1 MTEKNI
7 STPKIGMSF
16 SDPST
21 LKEGQFSI
29 LLNGSVT
36 NADSFLIL
44 SNEQSNLLYTRFKE
58 GYKVIGTNIV
68 PSLSTTFI
76 FLTNPQTGDSEIGYI
91 FDVSSPDKP
100 DLFSQDTIIEQAPLE
115 TTTQSP
121 LTTYYTFISNKCL
134 DFDIDHPVTSY
145 VKIDDC
151 NVRVYF
157 NDFKNVPRYI
167 DYKNFKELS
176 KQTCETILEEVF
188 DCDRIKI
195 FPETCYPRIE
205 VVDVI
210 SGGQNLAGVYQFATC
225 YSDVNANKITDYFY
239 VTNPIPLYDQPI
251 TVETAYPVYKSFKL
265 RIDNLNTDF
274 RYFNIVVLKTIN
286 NVTSVQLVET
296 FEINSN
302 NFEYVYTGVDKNIQL
317 DLSIDEIL
325 QKKPYYNKAKITEVS
340 GGQLMLANLEE
351 NRILNLQ
358 PVVSEIPIYWQNIE
372 MAEGSYENPIISQNN
387 VGYLGDE
394 TYPFGISFT
403 YKNTKQSNV
412 FVFVN
417 RDKTPYDIQ
426 DVSLIDETPCP
437 ITTYPSGYPS
447 PDLIPNPDVIQLSSC
462 DITKN
467 TERWQVYN
475 TASVIGDAICVNEV
489 GEDEQTVTIVDDI
502 DCYSDNILMNSVI
515 GVDQDGNP
523 IPTPTP
529 NFYYYPQST
538 DPLAP
543 HFIGVSPNTGLPYN
557 FPPQN
562 SDDSTG
568 ILAYLTNA
576 LNSIDPNLYY
586 QNQMCNCGDYLD
598 QYPPGSTT
606 EATPLN
612 PNVNPLSQDT
622 NVEIVTEEQI
632 ITLNTYNV
640 SSVPEPA
647 KPSLFPYEPSPCK
660 NFDKDDDD
668 EQKGYIGWLDQK
680 KNSLRNS
687 SELVPVSSS
696 SSCAIDTWGSFIN
709 DPDNTLSQSWYSFY
723 PNPSGVVGVVLS
735 TELPGGFT
743 SIEIF
748 KGNNLAPF
756 VTINS
761 TNPVSPIHL
770 LSPNGIRILLENL
783 DPTVIYYIVVKGQFS
798 SPGNLIK
805 KKDCK
810 KRTFKLCLVTP
821 TPATSDTKIIPG
833 IVKLFKTCQITYQ
846 GVLDKTCKPKPYK
859 YGEFAY
865 WESQETYPCNKE
877 VWEDLA
883 GKPIRHFKFP
893 DHTIAPFYKE
903 GEKETRTNSL
913 SRKKNK
919 IYPKGIRIEIQDVK
933 NALNKAVDK
942 GLITK
947 QELKEICGYRIYRGN
962 RRGNQSIIAKG
973 LFYDVWSYKD
983 NIYDTGNSV
992 LFPNFP
998 FNDRSPNI
1006 FVSDKKINN
1015 SISAINA
1022 SVGLTSI
1029 KHPFFNDG
1037 FKNNKYTFH
1046 SPNTSFNNPGLG
1058 AEVKFEFEQ
1067 KGISIGYYN
1076 ELKNNAKYQ
1085 YIGAGIISAAI
1096 GFASVEAAMES
1107 LNTMVNATLTIPVT
1121 IFGSGTS
1128 LPLGL
1133 ILALIGENIIAP
1145 IRMYSHYG
1153 EWYEL
1158 IKKFAPYRNFGLTY
1172 VATGIYIGYKENCFG
1187 NYRRTIAN
1195 AQYLK
1200 PGILNVD
1207 TTSGSV
1213 RFNNFKRESSVF
1225 IELDK
1230 NSFFKATKDVDNS
1243 RVLPECDV
1251 RNGKTSNISSFYGA
1265 IKNPLISQYGQ
1276 IDNIEWIDT
1285 GYNGVIDL
1293 CNEQNTSCDTIFGGD
1308 TFINRF
1314 TLKKKIPLFLDNR
1327 VSPTTST
1334 QVNSLNLDI
1343 QMSLLPNVGYPTYF
1357 MNYPTSLDYTGL
1369 TQSLFGDVAVLS
1381 KTRADYN
1388 LLCFKSEGTSWA
1400 DAGLASAVL
1409 GSFAGIAFGV
1419 ISLPIAVGIISGTTK
1434 RDLGNTVYINGK
1446 YIDSIYG
1453 IPSFFV
1459 ESDYNVDLR
1468 HGENQR
1474 EKNFYPNVGDI
1485 NEWTQ
1490 EYNVPI
1496 SEDNYYSYNN
1506 DYSKQNKENPNYVLN
1521 NDFKQAVSDC
1531 KVSHPNTLIYS
1542 LKDDDQNSNYDGNLT
1557 FLANNLYVF
1566 PKNAG
1571 KVLIVKALSNGKV
1584 LVVQEDGYSVFNS
1597 YISQETNIGISTVG
1611 ANSLFNK
1618 SIPAQSIKTDL
1629 GFGGSQTPAIIASEF
1644 GAYWV
1649 DNKRA
1654 QILTFSDQASSII
1667 KPEEDWWFKENLP
1680 FHILEDFPE
1689 FDITNNFKYI
1699 GMIITYDQRYKKVLF
1714 TKRDVEL
1721 KPEYKGHVTYDG
1733 TFFHFG
1739 SEFFTVEDSRFFCD
1753 KSWTISYSPLLKSF
1767 VSFHSYKPNYYIP
1780 NQNYF
1785 SSGINYS
1792 LNNDQSEYGL
1802 WGHNLTNQ
1810 SYQVF
1815 YGKKYPFMFEYSVPT
1830 KAFNK
1835 TLNSIEYFGEFYRFQ
1850 DNLSKALI
1858 PNKTYSKALIYNQKQ
1873 SSGLLEL
1880 VVKEKNNRQQSYQY
1894 ATGKQNLNS
1903 RTILTE
1909 KINNIWSFNQ
1919 FYNVAVYNNGQPLTA
1934 FQCDNIAYKEIN
1946 SNSISYQPKFIK
1958 EKLAGDYFSIRLI
1971 NDIETNYQIQHRI
1984 TLTSTTKL

>member
-1 MTEKNI
+1 MIEKNI

-29 LLNGSVT
+29 LLNGSIT

-76 FLTNPQTGDSEIGYI
+76 FLTNPLTGDSEIGYI

-100 DLFSQDTIIEQAPLE
+100 DLFSQNTIIEQAPLE
-115 TTTQSP
+115 TTTQFP

-134 DFDIDHPVTSY
+134 DFDINHPITSY

-151 NVRVYF
+151 NVRIYF

-176 KQTCETILEEVF
+176 RQTCETILEEIF

-205 VVDVI
+205 VVDIVP
-210 SGGQNLAGVYQFATC
+210 GGQNIAGVYQFAIC

-251 TVETAYPVYKSFKL
+251 TVDTAYPVYKSFKL
-265 RIDNLNTDF
+265 RIDNINTDF

-286 NVTSVQLVET
+286 NVTTPQLIET
-296 FEINSN
+296 FDINSN

-325 QKKPYYNKAKITEVS
+325 QKNPYYNKAKITEVS

-351 NRILNLQ
+351 DRVLNLQ
-358 PVVSEIPIYWQNIE
+358 PVVSEIPVYWQTVE
-372 MAEGSYENPIISQNN
+372 MDEESYANPIIAQNN

-417 RDKTPYDIQ
+417 REATPYDLE
-426 DVSLIDETPCP
+426 DVSFIANSPCP
-437 ITTYPSGYPS
+437 QGTFPSGS
-447 PDLIPNPDVIQLSSC
+447 PIPKLIPNPDVITLSSC
-462 DITKN
+462 DPTTNRKRY
-467 TERWQVYN
+467 EVYN
-475 TASVIGDAICVNEV
+475 TASGIADVICIDSIEP
-489 GEDEQTVTIVDDI
+489 EDQTIEIIDEIDCLSDVVLYSDIVDPTTPSFYLNLPNTIQYPPQNKEDAEEITDWINNPVKILSNIVNDENTQASINLCNCNSFLPLFPQGATLIPNPIII
-502 DCYSDNILMNSVI
+502 DLTNSNTSVEIIQEPFTYNVNTYSPIFNPETKIPKPTSYPKSEPDPCKNYSDNEKDKDIGFQAWIDQKPNNNSAGAILLTQSRTEQCAIEQSGAFIGGNESWYNFYLSNPDGVATITLSTDRTNCPTNPATNNSNFELYSVDSIGNVSPVAEIPLQSYIGNNGVYKSYQGLIVGATYFIKVI
-515 GVDQDGNP
+515 GN
-523 IPTPTP
+523 
-529 NFYYYPQST
+529 
-538 DPLAP
+538 
-543 HFIGVSPNTGLPYN
+543 
-557 FPPQN
+557 
-562 SDDSTG
+562 
-568 ILAYLTNA
+568 
-576 LNSIDPNLYY
+576 
-586 QNQMCNCGDYLD
+586 
-598 QYPPGSTT
+598 
-606 EATPLN
+606 
-612 PNVNPLSQDT
+612 
-622 NVEIVTEEQI
+622 
-632 ITLNTYNV
+632 
-640 SSVPEPA
+640 
-647 KPSLFPYEPSPCK
+647 
-660 NFDKDDDD
+660 
-668 EQKGYIGWLDQK
+668 
-680 KNSLRNS
+680 
-687 SELVPVSSS
+687 
-696 SSCAIDTWGSFIN
+696 
-709 DPDNTLSQSWYSFY
+709 Y
-723 PNPSGVVGVVLS
+723 PNPSGLVRECCKNR
-735 TELPGGFT
+735 TFR
-743 SIEIF
+743 IC
-748 KGNNLAPF
+748 
-756 VTINS
+756 VT
-761 TNPVSPIHL
+761 
-770 LSPNGIRILLENL
+770 SPN
-783 DPTVIYYIVVKGQFS
+783 PTSVQTY
-798 SPGNLIK
+798 N
-805 KKDCK
+805 
-810 KRTFKLCLVTP
+810 
-821 TPATSDTKIIPG
+821 IPG
-833 IVKLFKTCQITYQ
+833 SAKITKTCKIKYQ
-846 GVLDKTCKPKPYK
+846 GVPQNSCKPKPDK
-859 YGEFAY
+859 YGYFAY
-865 WESQETYPCNKE
+865 VESQETYPCNEE

-893 DHTIAPFYKE
+893 DHTIVPLFKE
-903 GEKETRTNSL
+903 IGTIPNLL

-919 IYPKGIRIEIQDVK
+919 IYPKGIRIEIQDIK
-933 NALNKAVDK
+933 NALNRALDK

-947 QELKEICGYRIYRGN
+947 KELKDICGYRIYRGN

-983 NIYDTGNSV
+983 NIYNTGNSV

-998 FNDRSPNI
+998 FNDRNKNP
-1006 FVSDKKINN
+1006 FVASKKIKNALTAAQ
-1015 SISAINA
+1015 AIN
-1022 SVGLTSI
+1022 GDI
-1029 KHPFFNDG
+1029 QIEHPFFNDG
-1037 FKNNKYTFH
+1037 FKNNKFTFH

-1058 AEVKFEFEQ
+1058 TEVKFEFEQ
-1067 KGISIGYYN
+1067 IGTSIGFYN
-1076 ELKNNAKYQ
+1076 ELKNNSKYQ

-1096 GFASVEAAMES
+1096 GFSAVEVAFEA
-1107 LNTMVNATLTIPVT
+1107 LNTMVNATLTLDLT

-1128 LPLGL
+1128 IPLGL
-1133 ILALIGENIIAP
+1133 ILAAIGENIIAP
-1145 IRMYSHYG
+1145 QRIYSHYG

-1158 IKKFAPYRNFGLTY
+1158 IKGFAPYRNFGLTY
-1172 VATGIYIGYKENCFG
+1172 VATGTYIKHDENCIG

-1200 PGILNVD
+1200 PGVLNVN
-1207 TTSGSV
+1207 TTSGSI

-1225 IELDK
+1225 IELNK
-1230 NSFFKATKDVDNS
+1230 NSFFKPTKTPDNS
-1243 RVLPECDV
+1243 RVLPDCNV
-1251 RNGKTSNISSFYGA
+1251 TNGRTSTISSFYGS
-1265 IKNPLISQYGQ
+1265 IKNPLLSQYGQ

-1285 GYNGVIDL
+1285 GYNGIIDL
-1293 CNEQNTSCDTIFGGD
+1293 CNEQDTSCDTIFGGD
-1308 TFINRF
+1308 TYINRF
-1314 TLKKKIPLFLDNR
+1314 EFKRKTPMFLDDR
-1327 VSPTTST
+1327 VIPSTST
-1334 QVNSLNLDI
+1334 QVNTLNVDI
-1343 QMSLLPNVGYPTYF
+1343 QMSLLPNIGYPIYY

-1369 TQSLFGDVAVLS
+1369 TQALFGDVAVLS

-1388 LLCFKSEGTSWA
+1388 LLCFKAEGTSWA
-1400 DAGLASAVL
+1400 DAGLGAAI
-1409 GSFAGIAFGV
+1409 AGGISGAAFGI
-1419 ISLPIAVGIISGTTK
+1419 ISLPIAVGVISGTTK
-1434 RDLGNTVYINGK
+1434 RDLGNTVFINGK
-1446 YIDSIYG
+1446 YIHAVYG
-1453 IPSFFV
+1453 IPSFLC
-1459 ESDYNVDLR
+1459 ESDYNLDLQ
-1468 HGENQR
+1468 HGENIK
-1474 EKNFYPNVGDI
+1474 EKNFPKNVGDI

-1490 EYNVPI
+1490 EYYIPI
-1496 SEDNYYSYNN
+1496 SEDNYFSYNN
-1506 DYSKQNKENPNYVLN
+1506 DYSKQNKENPNFVLN

-1557 FLANNLYVF
+1557 FLANNFYVF

-1597 YISQETNIGISTVG
+1597 FISQETNIGISTVG
-1611 ANSLFNK
+1611 ANSLFNR

-1629 GFGGSQTPAIIASEF
+1629 GFGGSQTPAIIATEF

-1654 QILTFSDQASSII
+1654 QIVTFGDQAGTII

-1680 FHILEDFPE
+1680 FHILEDFPD

-1699 GMIITYDQRYKKVLF
+1699 GMIITYDQRYKRVLF

-1721 KPEYKGHVTYDG
+1721 KPEYKGHISYDG

-1739 SEFFTVEDSRFFCD
+1739 DEFFTVEDSRFFCD

-1792 LNNDQSEYGL
+1792 LSNDQSEYGL

-1835 TLNSIEYFGEFYRFQ
+1835 TLNSVEYFAEFYRFQ

-1880 VVKEKNNRQQSYQY
+1880 IVKEKNNRQQSYQY
-1894 ATGKQNLNS
+1894 ASGKQNQES

-1909 KINNIWSFNQ
+1909 KINNVWSFNQ
-1919 FYNVAVYNNGQPLTA
+1919 FYSVAVYNNGQPLTS
-1934 FQCDNIAYKEIN
+1934 FQCDNISYKEIN
-1946 SNSISYQPKFIK
+1946 LNSISYQPRFIK
-1958 EKLAGDYFSIRLI
+1958 EKLVGDYFSIRLI

-1984 TLTSTTKL
+1984 TLTSTIKL